1 MISKNEHSR
10 ITSFYITVNIKQ
22 VSEHD
27 GILLISLTIG
37 GQKHLAQ
44 LLKYR
49 WGLRFSE
56 NGVQS
61 KWSFWEE

>member
-10 ITSFYITVNIKQ
+10 ITSFYITVHIKQ

-37 GQKHLAQ
+37 GQKHLEQ
-44 LLKYR
+44 LFEVSV
-49 WGLRFSE
+49 GFE
-56 NGVQS
+56 V
-61 KWSFWEE
+61 